1 MRSLRRLLP
10 VAALAAALTLAGCS
24 DDSSEAPAS
33 ADAGAASGTVSATES
48 PSVGEI
54 REAIDSGATV
64 IDVRTPDEFA
74 AGHLEGAVN
83 IPYDE
88 IATRIGSVQPDR
100 KAPIKLYCGIGVRA
114 QMAKFSLE
122 AQGYERVSNEGG
134 YAAIVEAQAA
144 CRQDATKC

>member
-1 MRSLRRLLP
+1 MRRWL
-10 VAALAAALTLAGCS
+10 LAGLFCL
-24 DDSSEAPAS
+24 AS
-33 ADAGAASGTVSATES
+33 MAAHAADNALW
-48 PSVGEI
+48 
-54 REAIDSGATV
+54 
-64 IDVRTPDEFA
+64 IDVRSPEEFA